1 MKDCALKLLNV
12 KTKLLQLT
20 DVGKYFFLYFGLLNV
35 PFLLILVF
43 SIISRANERK
53 RTEAA
58 ARQASR
64 PIADP
69 FADPGLVFFQN
80 IFSPFCL
87 LFCHYFYYF
96 VIIYFVVFVC
106 FCFFFVDNTH
116 HLVPKV

>member
-1 MKDCALKLLNV
+1 MS
-12 KTKLLQLT
+12 
-20 DVGKYFFLYFGLLNV
+20 
-35 PFLLILVF
+35 FLLILVF

-80 IFSPFCL
+80 IF
-87 LFCHYFYYF
+87 LFSFFLSLFYYYF
-96 VIIYFVVFVC
+96 IIIYFIVFVC
-106 FCFFFVDNTH
+106 FCFFFVDYTH
-116 HLVPKV
+116 HLVSKV